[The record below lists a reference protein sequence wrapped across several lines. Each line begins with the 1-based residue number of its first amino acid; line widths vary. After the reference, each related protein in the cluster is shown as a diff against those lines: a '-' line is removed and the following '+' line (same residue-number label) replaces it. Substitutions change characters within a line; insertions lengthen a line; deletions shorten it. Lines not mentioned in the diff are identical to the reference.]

1 MESLKLI
8 KKFWEFNNQ
17 ESLGSSTIAVYFY
30 LIEQWDKNDKNDFS
44 LSDKQVS
51 SVLKLSRKTVK
62 TAKDTL
68 RNLGL
73 LSYKSIA
80 GFPCVYKLITDY
92 EFNEVAVVD
101 NKKAI
106 VKKKETPKPKTEP
119 KPQKSQK
126 QLPTINT
133 GKKENK
139 LLADIP
145 TEEEFLQY
153 AKSLEIYNGNSP
165 DIDFKIKT
173 KYESWKDN
181 GWKNGHDKP
190 IRNWKITL
198 KSTLPYL
205 LTGNSFTEKV
215 PKINRPKST
224 YNE

>member
-51 SVLKLSRKTVK
+51 FVLKLSRKTVK

-92 EFNEVAVVD
+92 EFNEIALD
-101 NKKAI
+101 KKV
-106 VKKKETPKPKTEP
+106 VKKRETQKLKTEP
-119 KPQKSQK
+119 KPQKLQK
-126 QLPTINT
+126 QLPIINAD
-133 GKKENK
+133 KKENK
-139 LLADIP
+139 TPADIP
-145 TEEEFLQY
+145 TVEEFLQY

-205 LTGNSFTEKV
+205 LTGNSFTEK
-215 PKINRPKST
+215 PPTIRRPKST